1 MLRARPPFTFVT
13 FVGIA
18 GVLSCML
25 ATSSAAA
32 ASAQIALQIS
42 QATGQISQATGKSD
56 TRAAQRA
63 RISQAVND
71 YAILSGGW
79 YVNQRCRILPDQTT
93 REFEWHAT
101 SLTRAL
107 RRFAGSKALGTARD
121 AAERGANSTKFEK
134 CDAVAKKAVADTLA
148 LARRMSKAII
158 REPYKSGF
166 SEWKSYLRQF
176 RSAAIRVNLEQR
188 CKTLRPK
195 ILKRMQSD
203 LGAVESALR
212 KRTTEN
218 AVNAVLA
225 DAKKLATAD
234 CNNATKTRIRNAAE
248 ALPQLKRRMVSA
260 Y

>member
-1 MLRARPPFTFVT
+1 MLLARPAFTFVT
-13 FVGIA
+13 IVGVA
-18 GVLSCML
+18 GVLSCMQTTPSV
-25 ATSSAAA
+25 AKSSAE
-32 ASAQIALQIS
+32 SS
-42 QATGQISQATGKSD
+42 PQISQATGKPNS
-56 TRAAQRA
+56 RAEQRE
-63 RISQAVND
+63 RITEAVNN
-71 YAILSGGW
+71 YAIVSGGW

-121 AAERGANSTKFEK
+121 AARRGAESKKFEK
-134 CDAVAKKAVADTLA
+134 CDAIAKKAVADTLA
-148 LARRMSKAII
+148 LARRMSKAIV
-158 REPYKSGF
+158 REPYKAGF

-176 RSAAIRVNLEQR
+176 RNAAVRVNLEQR
-188 CKTLRPK
+188 CKTLRPE
-195 ILKRMQSD
+195 ILKRMQTD

-218 AVNAVLA
+218 AVSTVLA

-234 CNNATKTRIRNAAE
+234 CNDATKTRIRNAAK